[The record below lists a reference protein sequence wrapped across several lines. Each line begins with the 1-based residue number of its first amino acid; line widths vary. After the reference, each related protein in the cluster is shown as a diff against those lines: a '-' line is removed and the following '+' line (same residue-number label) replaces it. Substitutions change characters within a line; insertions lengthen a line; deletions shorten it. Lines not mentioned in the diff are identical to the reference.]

1 MSVLFRKKTIE
12 EAKALAEEKTY
23 QLKRELTPITL
34 MLFVLGATI
43 GAGIFILPGTV
54 AALHAGPGVIVSFL
68 LSGLVTIAVG
78 LAYVEFASMA
88 PVAGSA
94 YTYSYIAL
102 GEVIAWIV
110 GWDLLFEFTVITSTV
125 AVGWSGYVVELLK
138 AVGIVLPLEYTRDLL
153 SGGVI
158 NVPAIFGLLFV
169 AWIAL
174 SGIKQSGRANA
185 VFTWTKVGA
194 ILFFIAVG
202 IFHIQPEHYIPFTP
216 FGWQGVLTGA
226 ALVFFA
232 YTGFDGV
239 TTVVEEVKRP
249 ERSIP
254 IALILGLGLLTTFYV
269 IVSFVLI
276 GMLPYTELNVPD
288 PAAYALIEVGLN
300 WGGALLS
307 VAVIFGLI
315 ATMLANGLSATRVLF
330 AMSRDGLLPETFA
343 KVDARRRIPVF
354 ATYLV
359 FGAAIGM
366 AGFLSIDE
374 LAQLANIGGLSAFFL
389 TTLSVMIMRRTHA
402 HVARVFRV
410 PALPLI
416 GTFGLIGTLALIVSL
431 PSLTFLRFAIWL
443 VLGLVIYFAY
453 GVNHSRLNHS
463 KS

>member
-1 MSVLFRKKTIE
+1 MSVLFRKKSIE
-12 EAKALAEEKTY
+12 EARALADEKTY
-23 QLKRELTPITL
+23 QLKRELTPLTL

-68 LSGLVTIAVG
+68 LSGLITIAVG

-102 GEVIAWIV
+102 GEIIAWIV

-125 AVGWSGYVVELLK
+125 SVGWSGYVVELLK
-138 AVGIVLPLEYTRDLL
+138 TIGIELPTAFTRDLV
-153 SGGVI
+153 SGGLI
-158 NVPAIFGLLFV
+158 NVPAILGLMFV
-169 AWIAL
+169 GWIAQ

-185 VFTWTKVGA
+185 VFTWTKIGA

-202 IFHIQPEHYIPFTP
+202 VFHIQPEHYTPFTP
-216 FGWQGVLTGA
+216 YGWQGVLTGA

-239 TTVVEEVKRP
+239 TTVLEEVKRP

-254 IALILGLGLLTTFYV
+254 IAMILGLGLLTTFYV
-269 IVSFVLI
+269 IVAIVLL
-276 GMLPYTELNVPD
+276 GMVPYTELNVPD
-288 PAAYALIEVGLN
+288 PAAYALVQVGLN

-307 VAVIFGLI
+307 VAVIFGLV
-315 ATMLANGLSATRVLF
+315 ATMLTNGLSATRILF
-330 AMSRDGLLPETFA
+330 AMSRDGLLPEALA
-343 KVDARRRIPVF
+343 KVDEKRRVPLV

-359 FGAAIGM
+359 FAAAILMG
-366 AGFLSIDE
+366 GFLSIDE

-389 TTLSVMIMRRTHA
+389 TTLSVMIMRRVRPDAPRT
-402 HVARVFRV
+402 FRV
-410 PALPLI
+410 PALPI
-416 GTFGLIGTLALIVSL
+416 VGTFGLIGTVALILSL
-431 PSLTFLRFAIWL
+431 PRLTFLRFAIWL

-453 GVNHSRLNHS
+453 GVRHSRLNRS
-463 KS
+463 T